1 MGFDSG
7 VVYRFATDYRVLCK
21 QVNFMK
27 KWQSELVHVCY
38 EDGEKQAMLYQN
50 GQIEVYML
58 KKATKADVA
67 ELLEVDLVKD

>member
-1 MGFDSG
+1 
-7 VVYRFATDYRVLCK
+7 
-21 QVNFMK
+21 MK

>member
-1 MGFDSG
+1 M
-7 VVYRFATDYRVLCK
+7 
-21 QVNFMK
+21 
-27 KWQSELVHVCY
+27 HVCY

>member
-1 MGFDSG
+1 MR
-7 VVYRFATDYRVLCK
+7 RFITHYYVLCK
-21 QVNFMK
+21 QVTLMK

-67 ELLEVDLVKD
+67 ELLEVDVIKE